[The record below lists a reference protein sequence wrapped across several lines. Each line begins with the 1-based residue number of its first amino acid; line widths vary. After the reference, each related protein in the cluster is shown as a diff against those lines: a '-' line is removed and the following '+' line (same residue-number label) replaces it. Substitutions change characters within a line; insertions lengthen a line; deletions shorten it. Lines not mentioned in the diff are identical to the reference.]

1 MVPRKRV
8 AEEDEEF
15 DNGGI
20 EMDSEIIEEENHSI
34 RILLKGTDRAS
45 VNALRRTMMADTP
58 KMAIHK
64 VRFTQSTTEEDGV
77 IWESVGPLPDEMG
90 AHRLALIPIPSEGS
104 EFYIPEECPNCA
116 CRATKHAS
124 NVWSLS

>member
-64 VRFTQSTTEEDGV
+64 ELPF
-77 IWESVGPLPDEMG
+77 SVYLP
-90 AHRLALIPIPSEGS
+90 
-104 EFYIPEECPNCA
+104 
-116 CRATKHAS
+116 
-124 NVWSLS
+124 SLFFEVH

>member
-77 IWESVGPLPDEMG
+77 IWESVGALPD
-90 AHRLALIPIPSEGS
+90 
-104 EFYIPEECPNCA
+104 
-116 CRATKHAS
+116 
-124 NVWSLS
+124 